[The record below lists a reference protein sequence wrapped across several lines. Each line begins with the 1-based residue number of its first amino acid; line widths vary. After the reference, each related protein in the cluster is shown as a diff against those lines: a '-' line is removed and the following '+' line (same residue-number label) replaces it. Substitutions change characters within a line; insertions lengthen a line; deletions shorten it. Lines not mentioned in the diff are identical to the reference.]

1 MIDTEDHPRPTP
13 HSSGTTRNEGLTTV
27 GSDRQDKAEQ
37 LRRKALKQPGN
48 FPNSPRLVRW
58 WDTRSLNWL
67 PGLEVI
73 ILLIAILMMSI
84 ALPLQAGLI
93 PLGTDEP
100 HSETPIE

>member
-1 MIDTEDHPRPTP
+1 
-13 HSSGTTRNEGLTTV
+13 
-27 GSDRQDKAEQ
+27 
-37 LRRKALKQPGN
+37 
-48 FPNSPRLVRW
+48 VRW